1 MGASQGHGSHTQNH
15 GLVFS
20 KQFLLTLVVGVTF
33 GFSFAYMLLGAA
45 GAGRRELFQGPPYPV
60 DTSDPHDHQVLSG
73 AAGPPAP
80 MAAMLDMHP
89 EHPTTPTLEGGV
101 RVLCWVMTGPQNHQ
115 TKAKHVKATW
125 GRRCN
130 KLLFMSS
137 QADPSLP
144 AIGLKVKEGRD
155 SLWDKTKQAYSYL
168 YKNHLEDADWFLKA
182 DDDTYIVVENLRYM
196 LQPYNASEPVY
207 FGCKFKPY
215 VKQGYMSGGAG
226 YVLSREA
233 VKRFAT
239 RGIRDKTG
247 IMCRSDGGGAEDVE
261 MGKCM
266 ENLGV
271 RAGDSRDSL
280 GRGRF
285 FPFVPEHHLIA
296 GHMPDDFWYKK
307 YVYYPVEEG
316 MACCSDSA
324 VSFHYVSPNQMYVME
339 YLIYHLRPHG
349 IDTALVEVPKVKPE
363 KSEKVKK
370 KHLIIPSTE
379 AAESPRTGN

>member
-1 MGASQGHGSHTQNH
+1 MGARDTHSLLPVSNGTSSNSGHGQGHQIVSKNFLFTL
-15 GLVFS
+15 GL
-20 KQFLLTLVVGVTF
+20 GVTF
-33 GFSFAYMLLGAA
+33 GFSFAYMLLSA
-45 GAGRRELFQGPPYPV
+45 GGVGRKELFLGPPYRPDV
-60 DTSDPHDHQVLSG
+60 EMAADPHDHKPLSSLSP
-73 AAGPPAP
+73 GPPP
-80 MAAMLDMHP
+80 EKMFHP
-89 EHPTTPTLEGGV
+89 EHPIAPTHTPLASKV

-115 TKAKHVKATW
+115 TRARHVKATW

-137 QADPSLP
+137 KSDPDLP
-144 AIGLKVKEGRD
+144 AVGLQVKEGRD
-155 SLWDKTKQAYSYL
+155 SLWAKTKQAYSYL
-168 YKNHLEDADWFLKA
+168 YKNHMDDADWFLKA

-196 LQPYNASEPVY
+196 LEHQNSSEAVY

-226 YVLSREA
+226 YVLSKEA
-233 VKRFAT
+233 VKRFVT
-239 RGIRDKTG
+239 KGLHDKTG
-247 IMCRSDGGGAEDVE
+247 ALCRSDGGGAEDVE

-266 ENLGV
+266 ENLAV

-316 MACCSDSA
+316 MGCCSDSA
-324 VSFHYVSPNQMYVME
+324 ISFHYVSPNQMYVME
-339 YLIYHLRPHG
+339 YLIYHLRPYG
-349 IDTALVEVPKVKPE
+349 IDSRVLPLE
-363 KSEKVKK
+363 S
-370 KHLIIPSTE
+370 STS
-379 AAESPRTGN
+379 ESPTKVPQKDKT

>member
-1 MGASQGHGSHTQNH
+1 MKNFANVYSRMFADLSTDGGRDLFARPAS
-15 GLVFS
+15 L
-20 KQFLLTLVVGVTF
+20 FL
-33 GFSFAYMLLGAA
+33 
-45 GAGRRELFQGPPYPV
+45 
-60 DTSDPHDHQVLSG
+60 QVLSG

-80 MAAMLDMHP
+80 MAAMLDLHP
-89 EHPTTPTLEGGV
+89 EHPTSPTLEGGV
-101 RVLCWVMTGPQNHQ
+101 RVLCWVMTGPQNHE

-247 IMCRSDGGGAEDVE
+247 
-261 MGKCM
+261 
-266 ENLGV
+266 
-271 RAGDSRDSL
+271 
-280 GRGRF
+280 
-285 FPFVPEHHLIA
+285 
-296 GHMPDDFWYKK
+296 
-307 YVYYPVEEG
+307 
-316 MACCSDSA
+316 
-324 VSFHYVSPNQMYVME
+324 
-339 YLIYHLRPHG
+339 
-349 IDTALVEVPKVKPE
+349 
-363 KSEKVKK
+363 KSV
-370 KHLIIPSTE
+370 
-379 AAESPRTGN
+379 

>member
-1 MGASQGHGSHTQNH
+1 
-15 GLVFS
+15 
-20 KQFLLTLVVGVTF
+20 
-33 GFSFAYMLLGAA
+33 
-45 GAGRRELFQGPPYPV
+45 
-60 DTSDPHDHQVLSG
+60 
-73 AAGPPAP
+73 

-89 EHPTTPTLEGGV
+89 EHPTSPTLEGGV

-115 TKAKHVKATW
+115 TRAKHVKATW

-247 IMCRSDGGGAEDVE
+247 
-261 MGKCM
+261 KH
-266 ENLGV
+266 
-271 RAGDSRDSL
+271 GDP
-280 GRGRF
+280 GMRGI
-285 FPFVPEHHLIA
+285 L
-296 GHMPDDFWYKK
+296 
-307 YVYYPVEEG
+307 
-316 MACCSDSA
+316 
-324 VSFHYVSPNQMYVME
+324 
-339 YLIYHLRPHG
+339 
-349 IDTALVEVPKVKPE
+349 
-363 KSEKVKK
+363 
-370 KHLIIPSTE
+370 
-379 AAESPRTGN
+379 